1 MELNFFKY
9 EGAGNDFILID
20 GRQGDHPENPLR
32 HPGIRLPNDT
42 IRLLCERRTGIGAD
56 GLMVLRESADTDFT
70 MEYHNAD
77 GGEVSMCGN
86 GGRCIAL
93 FARHLGIVSDDI
105 VFTGRDGVHRATIL
119 SDRGDS
125 AVVKLGMT
133 NVEGYEYSDKAFFLN
148 TGVPHYVEFVD
159 DLGATDV
166 VKRGR
171 EIRRSERFNAMGGT
185 NVDFVQVLGHGRIAL
200 RTYER
205 GVEDETHACGTGA
218 VAAAIATHLYAQ
230 GDVSSFAVDTLGG
243 TLDVGFTP
251 AGEAFGDI
259 LLTGLARRV
268 FAGTVM
274 IGDLTNK

>member
-20 GRQGDHPENPLR
+20 GRQGDLPESEFR
-32 HPGIRLPNDT
+32 HPGVRLPNDT
-42 IRLLCERRTGIGAD
+42 IRILCDRRTGVGAD
-56 GLMVLRESADTDFT
+56 GLMILRESDTADFA

-93 FARHLGIVSDDI
+93 FARHLGMVSDEMD
-105 VFTGRDGVHRATIL
+105 FTGKDGMHHATIL

-125 AVVKLGMT
+125 AVVELGMT
-133 NVEGYEYSDKAFFLN
+133 DVEGYEYSDKAFFLD

-159 DLGATDV
+159 NLEDVDV
-166 VKRGR
+166 VTRGR

-185 NVDFVQVLGHGRIAL
+185 NVNFVQVLGHGRISI

-218 VAAAIATHLYAQ
+218 VAAAIATHLLAQ
-230 GDVSSFAVDTLGG
+230 GDVMQFTVDTLGG
-243 TLDVGFTP
+243 TLDVAFNGNEERFT
-251 AGEAFGDI
+251 GI

-268 FAGTVM
+268 FTGTV
-274 IGDLTNK
+274 ITGELISK